1 MAASS
6 DDARS
11 TSSGDRRKSA
21 RDVRSA
27 PAGDRRTPARTSQ
40 YMIAPAGPGVS
51 GQELA
56 EQLNQFGNIEILR
69 TRDRRDT
76 TAPPIAVV
84 RIADDAATALRRS
97 AAGSLII
104 EPDLHL
110 RAASFAGALSVLPT
124 AAMMTAFGPD
134 LKVTIRI
141 VSEAGTPVEQT
152 AVRLIGE
159 QVSVQGLTDSDGRID
174 LTLQGE
180 QPDTVAA
187 IIVNPRSGFWGLWQH
202 RPHLEADAVN
212 TFTLKPLS
220 LPEALDW
227 GAQPCSLIRS
237 RRNAAAPESGSL

>member
-11 TSSGDRRKSA
+11 TASGDRRKSA
-21 RDVRSA
+21 RDARSA
-27 PAGDRRTPARTSQ
+27 PAGDRRKPARTSQ
-40 YMIAPAGPGVS
+40 YLIAPARPGVS

-76 TAPPIAVV
+76 TPIAVV

-110 RAASFAGALSVLPT
+110 RAASFAGASSVLPT

-134 LKVTIRI
+134 LTVTIRI

-152 AVRLIGE
+152 AVRIIGE
-159 QVSVQGLTDSDGRID
+159 QVSVQGLTDSDGRVD

-180 QPDTVAA
+180 
-187 IIVNPRSGFWGLWQH
+187 
-202 RPHLEADAVN
+202 
-212 TFTLKPLS
+212 
-220 LPEALDW
+220 
-227 GAQPCSLIRS
+227 
-237 RRNAAAPESGSL
+237 